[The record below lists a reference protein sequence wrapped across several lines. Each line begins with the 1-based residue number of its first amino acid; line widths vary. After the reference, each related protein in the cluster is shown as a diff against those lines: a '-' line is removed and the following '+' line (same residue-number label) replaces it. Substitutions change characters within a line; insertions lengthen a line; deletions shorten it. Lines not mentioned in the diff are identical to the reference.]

1 MRKEIRA
8 HRAVANNSAIS
19 LPPRESDDAG
29 WEFGELEEMV
39 GRRLKGEPLRCIL
52 GGYGSVLPLVEPR
65 TIG

>member
-1 MRKEIRA
+1 MRKETRA

-39 GRRLKGEPLRCIL
+39 GRCLKGEPLRYIL
-52 GGYGSVLPLVEPR
+52 SGQGSVLLSVEPR